1 MNKLLYY
8 GHWTDKRKYIPFI
21 SVTQKVVKSCG
32 SKMATC
38 YMMYIMYDVHKAS
51 SLYKKTCRQS
61 FFMYNFFFIVFFPFF
76 FFSSFWSNLT
86 NIFPTLRDHNGNK
99 KSLYGKSPH
108 QPKTCLFSSP
118 PGKTPSH
125 QIFIPLLPPQIFK
138 LPPNKNII
146 LSVVLATVPFLAHR
160 AC

>member
-1 MNKLLYY
+1 MWLFFYLTCNFNLFFLCTWRNKTYLLTHSLTHSLTNSLTHSYTDLLTYLFTYLLNETVSKDTQILLLSLGLIKHIHDMNKLLYY
-8 GHWTDKRKYIPFI
+8 GHWTDKRKYIPYI

-76 FFSSFWSNLT
+76 F
-86 NIFPTLRDHNGNK
+86 
-99 KSLYGKSPH
+99 
-108 QPKTCLFSSP
+108 LF
-118 PGKTPSH
+118 
-125 QIFIPLLPPQIFK
+125 FILI
-138 LPPNKNII
+138 
-146 LSVVLATVPFLAHR
+146 
-160 AC
+160 

>member
-8 GHWTDKRKYIPFI
+8 GHWTDKRKYIPYI

-76 FFSSFWSNLT
+76 SFLHFDLIWLTFSLPWGITMEIRKVYMAKVLT
-86 NIFPTLRDHNGNK
+86 SEKHAYFPH
-99 KSLYGKSPH
+99 
-108 QPKTCLFSSP
+108 P
-118 PGKTPSH
+118 PWKTPSH
-125 QIFIPLLPPQIFK
+125 QIFIPLFPSQIFK

-146 LSVVLATVPFLAHR
+146 LAVVLATVPFLAHR